1 MEHGFKWNFI
11 DKKGTFVCENA
22 REVNQLYFP
31 ICNEAGMKASVTP
44 CLNGDAKKNQ
54 NEFLYLPVSVEDL
67 HNNRSGR
74 NSWVYT
80 KEQGAFS
87 VVGNSARQRAEHCFK
102 DEEKWNKIECGL
114 LYHSL
119 YYTIPEL
126 KLNCIFTTFCPAN
139 EDVVEINRVILEN
152 YGSEILE
159 FVPTAA
165 FPIFG
170 RSADNLRDHRHAT
183 SLMQRITLEEN
194 GIVVKPTIHHDER
207 GHEPNDTSYFVYGS
221 DESGQ
226 AAVEMFP
233 TVEEFIGKG
242 GTLDWPG
249 TVVEN
254 SIPEHDMT
262 YRKDGMECIGAMRF
276 AKVRL
281 APGEK
286 KEYIICAGIT
296 EKENFNKEFEK
307 YNSKEKVEAAWKQN
321 EEHWNGEADKIKFQ
335 GNSDKFDGW
344 LRWVSIQPA
353 LRKIYGCSFL
363 PYHDYGR
370 GGRGWR
376 DLWQDYLT
384 LLLQNPMRVR
394 SVFVHN
400 MKGVRLDG
408 SNATIILDGEGN
420 FQADRNKIS
429 RVWMD
434 HGVWPLFTLLLYMN
448 QTGDISILDEE
459 VSYWKDAQI
468 ERAKRI
474 DTNWKKEDGNSQ
486 KTKDGECY
494 TGTILEH
501 LLLENLI
508 CSLNIGEH
516 GNIKLED
523 GDWND
528 QLDMAPDKGETIPFT
543 AFYGKN
549 ICDIADLLEIQIE
562 KEDRKTISVFEEMEI
577 LLEGLKEKEPQKEV
591 EVLKKYYEHIRFG
604 ISGKKKKIPVLELKD
619 MLRWKGKQLLQQVR
633 ENEWIELSS
642 KEGFFNGYY
651 NNDGNAVDGILGDGK
666 LRFGLTAQ
674 TFSIMSGAAT
684 DEQVQKT
691 IHAVNNYLPDKNT
704 GGIRLTLPL
713 GDNTWNFGRGFA
725 LIYGE
730 KENGGMFSH
739 MTTMYAYA
747 LYSRGYAREGYQI
760 IKSIYELS
768 TNTQI
773 AQIYPGVPEYIS
785 SRGRG
790 MYSYVTGAGSWTIF
804 LMLTQVYGIRG
815 QLGDLLIE
823 PKLVKEQYD
832 SGEVLTVDTL
842 FAEKEVCV
850 SFYNRKHLDYGEYQ
864 LGELSINGE
873 VWKNQINSTSVVLHQ
888 AELEE
893 KLIAGRKNQICI
905 ELVERKG

>member
-1 MEHGFKWNFI
+1 
-11 DKKGTFVCENA
+11 
-22 REVNQLYFP
+22 
-31 ICNEAGMKASVTP
+31 
-44 CLNGDAKKNQ
+44 
-54 NEFLYLPVSVEDL
+54 
-67 HNNRSGR
+67 
-74 NSWVYT
+74 
-80 KEQGAFS
+80 
-87 VVGNSARQRAEHCFK
+87 
-102 DEEKWNKIECGL
+102 
-114 LYHSL
+114 
-119 YYTIPEL
+119 
-126 KLNCIFTTFCPAN
+126 
-139 EDVVEINRVILEN
+139 
-152 YGSEILE
+152 
-159 FVPTAA
+159 
-165 FPIFG
+165 
-170 RSADNLRDHRHAT
+170 
-183 SLMQRITLEEN
+183 
-194 GIVVKPTIHHDER
+194 
-207 GHEPNDTSYFVYGS
+207 
-221 DESGQ
+221 
-226 AAVEMFP
+226 
-233 TVEEFIGKG
+233 
-242 GTLDWPG
+242 
-249 TVVEN
+249 
-254 SIPEHDMT
+254 
-262 YRKDGMECIGAMRF
+262 
-276 AKVRL
+276 
-281 APGEK
+281 
-286 KEYIICAGIT
+286 
-296 EKENFNKEFEK
+296 
-307 YNSKEKVEAAWKQN
+307 
-321 EEHWNGEADKIKFQ
+321 
-335 GNSDKFDGW
+335 
-344 LRWVSIQPA
+344 
-353 LRKIYGCSFL
+353 
-363 PYHDYGR
+363 
-370 GGRGWR
+370 
-376 DLWQDYLT
+376 
-384 LLLQNPMRVR
+384 
-394 SVFVHN
+394 
-400 MKGVRLDG
+400 
-408 SNATIILDGEGN
+408 
-420 FQADRNKIS
+420 
-429 RVWMD
+429 
-434 HGVWPLFTLLLYMN
+434 MN

-562 KEDRKTISVFEEMEI
+562 KEDRKTISVFEEMEV